1 MQQSNSGTD
10 KVLKIETDHLR
21 KMKSFDNFDSS
32 PMLPLESLLSDS
44 LPEEKV
50 KEESSLS

>member
-21 KMKSFDNFDSS
+21 KMKSFVFESS